1 MSIAFHPLKPGLNRD
16 IGETLVL
23 ASFRSTLLACLIAAV
38 APAAAQDFR
47 VTLLGTGSPNPL
59 PDRFGPSTL
68 VEAGQ
73 EKLLFDVGRGA
84 PIRLN
89 QIKVPMGALTAH
101 FLTHFHSDHVNGLP
115 DLWLTGWI
123 DRPYSARRGPFR
135 IIGPTGTRAMMANLE
150 KAYADDIRI
159 RWNDEKFAMEAIAI
173 AASDFNEDGVVYEKN
188 GVKVTAFAVDHGK
201 YITPAYGYRVDYD
214 GRSVVISGDTRY
226 SENLI
231 KYANGATLIVHEVCA
246 SDPELLQTNTVVQTI
261 FAHHTSPKEA
271 GTIFTKTA
279 PKLAAYTHL
288 VLIGA
293 KNYPPPT
300 PAQVEAQTRETYS
313 GPLAIGTDLMAFDV
327 RADKVEVIANAAK

>member
-1 MSIAFHPLKPGLNRD
+1 MKLFRAAALGLFAILAPLG
-16 IGETLVL
+16 
-23 ASFRSTLLACLIAAV
+23 AS
-38 APAAAQDFR
+38 AQDFR

-68 VEAGQ
+68 VEAGK

-84 PIRLN
+84 PIRLA
-89 QIKVPMGALTAH
+89 QIGVPMGALTAH

-159 RWNDEKFAMEAIAI
+159 RWNDEHFAMEAIAI
-173 AASDFNEDGVVYEKN
+173 AASDFNEDGIVYEKN

-231 KYANGATLIVHEVCA
+231 AHAQGATLVVHEVCA
-246 SDPELLQTNTVVQTI
+246 SNPELLKKNIVVQTI
-261 FAHHTSPKEA
+261 FAHHTSPQEA
-271 GTIFTKTA
+271 GTVFTKIA

-288 VLIGA
+288 VLIGGKDTA
-293 KNYPPPT
+293 PPT
-300 PAQVEAQTRETYS
+300 PDEVATQTRETYK
-313 GPLAIGTDLMAFDV
+313 GPLAVGTDLMAFDV
-327 RADKVEVIANAAK
+327 FADKVDVITVRGK

>member
-1 MSIAFHPLKPGLNRD
+1 MFAKIRSALVAGLL
-16 IGETLVL
+16 LVA
-23 ASFRSTLLACLIAAV
+23 ASAS
-38 APAAAQDFR
+38 AQDFR

-68 VEAGQ
+68 VEAGP

-89 QIKVPMGALTAH
+89 QIKVPMGAITAH

-135 IIGPTGTRAMMANLE
+135 ILGPTGTRAMMANLE

-159 RWNDEKFAMEAIAI
+159 RYNDEKFAMEAIAI

-231 KYANGATLIVHEVCA
+231 AHAKGATLVVHEVCA
-246 SDPELLQTNTVVQTI
+246 AEPELLKSNLVVQTI

-271 GTIFTKTA
+271 GTVFTKIA

-288 VLIGA
+288 VLIGG
-293 KNYPPPT
+293 KNYAPPT
-300 PAQVEAQTRETYS
+300 PDQVGAQTRETYS

-327 RADKVEVIANAAK
+327 RADRVDVIANAAK